1 MALWPSMLPYRPSD
15 KIMEWTLNKPN
26 PYFVKIGHGYN
37 SCPEICSGDK
47 SYLLS
52 AGGANQGRRSLIMPK
67 PTVLFLD
74 DDAENLKEIFHMYGP
89 GEDFMDFAC
98 SRGTVHIPEGKLAV
112 LTSEEWQYFSISEG
126 IFLAVFS
133 KKELGLMVIARGNS
147 AEEVAR
153 AIQQNNDDKNLLKKQ
168 FKHPNGNLIEY
179 DLDSPKDT
187 WVIKMVNYKPV
198 QRLFDTWPFFEGN
211 IEEVL
216 K

>member
-1 MALWPSMLPYRPSD
+1 
-15 KIMEWTLNKPN
+15 
-26 PYFVKIGHGYN
+26 
-37 SCPEICSGDK
+37 
-47 SYLLS
+47 
-52 AGGANQGRRSLIMPK
+52 
-67 PTVLFLD
+67 
-74 DDAENLKEIFHMYGP
+74 
-89 GEDFMDFAC
+89 
-98 SRGTVHIPEGKLAV
+98 
-112 LTSEEWQYFSISEG
+112 
-126 IFLAVFS
+126 
-133 KKELGLMVIARGNS
+133 MVIARGNS

-216 K
+216 T